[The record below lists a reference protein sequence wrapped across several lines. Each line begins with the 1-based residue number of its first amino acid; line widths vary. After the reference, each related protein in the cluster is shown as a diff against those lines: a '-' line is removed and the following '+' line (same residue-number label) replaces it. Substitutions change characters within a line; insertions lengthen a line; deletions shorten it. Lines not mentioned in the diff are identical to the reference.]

1 MAYHKSQPLWCRRW
15 LSMSTKI
22 PSESSNDNEPY
33 SSTSSIFPLH
43 ILGCGSIGLLYA
55 SAIHSAYCNRQRERS
70 GLAIH
75 DDNDL
80 YPAVTLLM
88 RAHHKPHLLRRTD
101 SKFRYYQPANATKWH
116 QYIAPVTIHK
126 GGKTNHHAIPVE
138 LIENDDATSTQCGPP
153 IKCILLCTKATEAV
167 AALDSIWH
175 RIQTV
180 DTSSSPVKV
189 IILSNGALGVRNA
202 IYNHFGKKQDGR
214 MQIILG
220 TTTHGAYN
228 STSSDTNHDDGT
240 NYYNITHAGEGSTHC
255 TDAEFIHTCSQS
267 SGFHDS
273 ATLSEI
279 DMNIML
285 WKKLAVNCVI
295 NPLTAVAD
303 VTNGQLLDI
312 KLHIM
317 GQDMKVMIR
326 KLLDEVSRVALL
338 EMEAEQSDIQPS
350 VKEQLSVSSLEQ
362 FVYKVMT
369 DTSNNVSSMLQDI
382 RANRTTEIDF
392 LNGYVASIGKE
403 KYRLECP
410 ANIEMCRLVKEKSS
424 C

>member
-1 MAYHKSQPLWCRRW
+1 
-15 LSMSTKI
+15 MSTNI
-22 PSESSNDNEPY
+22 PSESNDNEPY
-33 SSTSSIFPLH
+33 SLSTSSIFPLH

-55 SAIHSAYCNRQRERS
+55 SAIHGAYCNRQRERS
-70 GLAIH
+70 GLSIH
-75 DDNDL
+75 DDNDV

-101 SKFRYYQPANATKWH
+101 SKEVRYYQPANATKWP
-116 QYIAPVTIHK
+116 QYVAPVTIHK

-138 LIENDDATSTQCGPP
+138 LIENDDATSTRCGPP

-167 AALDSIWH
+167 EALDSIWH

-180 DTSSSPVKV
+180 ETSSSPVKV
-189 IILSNGALGVRNA
+189 IILSNGALGIRNA
-202 IYNHFGKKQDGR
+202 IYNHFIGSREDGR

-220 TTTHGAYN
+220 TTTHGAHKSTAN
-228 STSSDTNHDDGT
+228 SNGINHDGT

-295 NPLTAVAD
+295 NPLTAVHN
-303 VTNGQLLDI
+303 VKNGQLLDI
-312 KLHIM
+312 KIHII

-326 KLLDEVSRVALL
+326 QLLDEVSRVALL
-338 EMEAEQSDIQPS
+338 EMEAEQRDIQSS
-350 VKEQLSVSSLEQ
+350 VKEQLSVPSLEQ
-362 FVYKVMT
+362 FVYKVMS